1 MQLPRDGQRRG
12 SGPFALRI
20 ARELEANKYT
30 TCTGDPGYQMLRQA
44 TLGDVDFITGDY
56 LAEMNLAEH
65 AEAMAAGQHPGYD
78 PYAWDGIQQSIDAI
92 AAKRI
97 KIVINGGALN
107 PRGLAV
113 QTQKLVS
120 SRGYDLKVAYV
131 AGDNLLDEVR
141 DSLAKTGTLPAHLD
155 SNNPEIQ
162 TQAHTNDLLDTQG
175 KPVVSANTYL
185 GARAIVK
192 GLEAGADIIICGR
205 VADASPVI
213 GAAWYWHGWKETY
226 YDALAG
232 ALIAGH
238 LIECSAYVT
247 GSNFSGFSEYDL
259 DRFVDLPFG
268 IVEVDAGGSC
278 VVTKHEG
285 TKGLVNVDV
294 VKCQFLYELQGDV
307 YLNSDVKA
315 YTQNISIE
323 AVGKDRV
330 RVSGVTGGLP
340 PPTTKLAIF
349 YRGGFESQ
357 LLINATGYGTDKK
370 WELFEKQMRFGLAK
384 RGLTADKFHF
394 LEFQVL
400 GTPAA
405 NPSSQ
410 FKSTTYCR
418 VFTQAEDADTVMA
431 VPMVMGEFAMQHF
444 SGFHL
449 SLDQRTALPRPYLAF
464 YPALYR
470 QHSLKETVNILT
482 PSRSSSGGGGGGGS
496 SQETATTTSS
506 IAAGHPPAFE
516 ALEAR
521 KNYNTVSPI
530 AISTLGPTTRMRLGD
545 IALAR
550 SGDKGANINFGIFV
564 RSAGQWDWFRSFMSR
579 EKMRELLGE
588 DDDGYFIER
597 VEFPRLWAVHF
608 VIYGILGRGVSS
620 STKLDCLGKGFADY
634 VRDKVVEIPVG
645 ILEGTRL

>member
-1 MQLPRDGQRRG
+1 MPSNAASSRWAKKGER
-12 SGPFALRI
+12 PVRI
-20 ARELEANKYT
+20 ANCSGAR
-30 TCTGDPGYQMLRQA
+30 GDPGYQMLRQA

-97 KIVINGGALN
+97 KVIINGGALN
-107 PRGLAV
+107 PRGLAIS
-113 QTQKLVS
+113 TQELVS

-162 TQAHTNDLLDTQG
+162 TQAHTNDLLDIQG
-175 KPVVSANTYL
+175 KPIVSANVYL

-213 GAAWYWHGWKETY
+213 GAAWYWHGWKDTD

-247 GSNFSGFSEYDL
+247 GSNFSGFTEYDT
-259 DRFVDLPFG
+259 DIFVDLAFG
-268 IVEVDAGGSC
+268 IVEVDVGGSC

-315 YTQNISIE
+315 YTQNILIE
-323 AVGKDRV
+323 AAGKDRV
-330 RVSGVTGGLP
+330 RVSGVTGGPP

-349 YRGGFESQ
+349 YRGGYESQ

-370 WELFEKQMRFGLAK
+370 WELFEKQIRFGLAK
-384 RGLTADKFHF
+384 SGYADKFQF
-394 LEFQVL
+394 LEFQVI
-400 GTPAA
+400 GTPAVD
-405 NPSSQ
+405 PPSQ

-418 VFTQAEDADTVMA
+418 IFAQAGDAETVMA
-431 VPMVMGEFAMQHF
+431 LPKAMSEFAMQHF

-449 SLDQRTALPRPYLAF
+449 SLDRRTAIPRPYLAF
-464 YPALYR
+464 YPALYP
-470 QHSLKETVNILT
+470 QHSLKETVNILSP
-482 PSRSSSGGGGGGGS
+482 PSPSSSGTSENTIAVS
-496 SQETATTTSS
+496 SSLP
-506 IAAGHPPAFE
+506 AGNPPAFE
-516 ALEAR
+516 SLEPR
-521 KNYNTVSPI
+521 KNYNTVSPLELG
-530 AISTLGPTTRMRLGD
+530 TLGPTTRMRLGD

-550 SGDKGANINFGIFV
+550 SGDKGANINFGVFV
-564 RSAGQWDWFRSFMSR
+564 RSAGQWDWFRSFMTR
-579 EKMRELLGE
+579 ERMRQLLGE

-597 VEFPRLWAVHF
+597 VEFPQLWAVHF

-634 VRDKVVEIPVG
+634 VRDKVVEVPVSV
-645 ILEGTRL
+645 LEGVKL

>member
-1 MQLPRDGQRRG
+1 V
-12 SGPFALRI
+12 
-20 ARELEANKYT
+20 N
-30 TCTGDPGYQMLRQA
+30 
-44 TLGDVDFITGDY
+44 
-56 LAEMNLAEH
+56 
-65 AEAMAAGQHPGYD
+65 
-78 PYAWDGIQQSIDAI
+78 
-92 AAKRI
+92 
-97 KIVINGGALN
+97 
-107 PRGLAV
+107 
-113 QTQKLVS
+113 

-131 AGDNLLDEVR
+131 AGDNLLEEVR

-162 TQAHTNDLLDTQG
+162 TQAHTDDLLDIQG
-175 KPVVSANTYL
+175 KPIVSANVYL

-192 GLEAGADIIICGR
+192 GLEAGADIMI
-205 VADASPVI
+205 
-213 GAAWYWHGWKETY
+213 Y

-247 GSNFSGFSEYDL
+247 GSNFSGFTEYDT
-259 DRFVDLPFG
+259 DIFVDLVFG
-268 IVEVDAGGSC
+268 IVEVDAGGTC

-315 YTQNISIE
+315 YTQNVLIE
-323 AVGKDRV
+323 AAGKDRV
-330 RVSGVTGGLP
+330 RVSGITGGPP

-349 YRGGFESQ
+349 YRGGYESQ

-370 WELFEKQMRFGLAK
+370 WELFEKQIRFGLAK
-384 RGLTADKFHF
+384 SGHADKFQF

-418 VFTQAEDADTVMA
+418 VFAQAGNAETVMA
-431 VPMVMGEFAMQHF
+431 LPLTMGEFAMQHF

-449 SLDQRTALPRPYLAF
+449 SLDRRTAIPRPYLAF
-464 YPALYR
+464 YPALY
-470 QHSLKETVNILT
+470 QQKSLKETVNILS
-482 PSRSSSGGGGGGGS
+482 PSSPSSKGTGEKTIAVAS
-496 SQETATTTSS
+496 SLP
-506 IAAGHPPAFE
+506 AGHPPAFE
-516 ALEAR
+516 PLEPR
-521 KNYNTVSPI
+521 KNYNTVSPVDL
-530 AISTLGPTTRMRLGD
+530 STMGPTTRMRLGD

-550 SGDKGANINFGIFV
+550 SGDKGANINFGVFV
-564 RSAGQWDWFRSFMSR
+564 RSAGQWDWFRSFMTR
-579 EKMRELLGE
+579 ERMRELLGE

-597 VEFPRLWAVHF
+597 VEFPHLLAVHF

-634 VRDKVVEIPVG
+634 VRDKVVEVPVSV
-645 ILEGTRL
+645 LEGVKL